1 MAIEIVPSGKAL
13 GAEIRGVDLA
23 AGIDDAT
30 FASVRDAFLEH
41 SVVVLRGQR
50 LSIPEQ
56 RDFCSR
62 FGPPEEHA
70 TQFTVPGYRDVLCV
84 SNIVD
89 GAGKPIGITDA
100 GRAWHTDGH
109 FEERPTMYSMLYA
122 VEVPHDEEGRPLGA
136 TMFASTADAYDTLP
150 DSLKGRLDGL
160 KADNTMKQIYR
171 YFRAHG
177 LASKRPPLTEAQ
189 EQLLGVHPVVR
200 THPVTGRKCIYV
212 SSAHTERIHGL
223 PEEESRDLVNQLQE
237 HCIRDERVYR
247 HEWQVGDLVMWDNCA
262 TQHCAIGDYTDQQ
275 RRLMY
280 RVSVEGLP
288 TA

>member
-1 MAIEIVPSGKAL
+1 MSIEIVPTGKAL
-13 GAEIRGVDLA
+13 GAEIKGVDLA
-23 AGIDDAT
+23 AGLDDET

-56 RDFCSR
+56 REFCSR

-70 TQFTVPGYRDVLCV
+70 TQFTAPGFRDVLCV

-89 GAGKPIGITDA
+89 ESGKPIGITNA

-109 FEERPTMYSMLYA
+109 FEERPTLYSMLYA
-122 VEVPHDEEGRPLGA
+122 VEVPHDDEGRPLGA
-136 TMFASTADAYDTLP
+136 TMFASTADAYETLP
-150 DSLKGRLDGL
+150 DSLKARLDGL
-160 KADNTMKQIYR
+160 TADNTMKQIYR
-171 YFRAHG
+171 YFRTQG
-177 LASKRPPLTEAQ
+177 LATKRPPLTEAQ
-189 EQLLGVHPVVR
+189 EKLLGVHPVVR

-212 SSAHTERIHGL
+212 SSAHTERVHGL
-223 PEEESRDLVNQLQE
+223 PEEESRDLVDRLQQQ
-237 HCIRDERVYR
+237 CIRDERVYR

-262 TQHCAIGDYTDQQ
+262 TQHCAIGDYTDTQ

-288 TA
+288 TT